1 MHRLAGIFTAFVIL
15 CGSALSPVLAQDKS
29 HTVALVDLD
38 LALGDADVM
47 LDLMGDHT
55 LADVALNIDRLDM
68 TFLKR
73 SLARHA
79 SGLSLLPHPV
89 RMRDMI
95 LRVHFNAADALEMNR
110 EFQSYL
116 THFGETQ
123 KIALEILEKLAAG
136 VPEHS

>member
-1 MHRLAGIFTAFVIL
+1 MNRYDAK
-15 CGSALSPVLAQDKS
+15 SALEELKE
-29 HTVALVDLD
+29 
-38 LALGDADVM
+38 DA
-47 LDLMGDHT
+47 
-55 LADVALNIDRLDM
+55 
-68 TFLKR
+68 
-73 SLARHA
+73 
-79 SGLSLLPHPV
+79 LLPHPV